1 MADDIQAG
9 NGQTLDQQIDPM
21 QQQPQ
26 QDFNSSQTP
35 GPQEQNPA
43 QAAPAQNQQ
52 NQQNQPRPGQNPP
65 QPQTPQPQ
73 TPQPQSDHQQWY
85 QKVMEA
91 ASGGAVHYT
100 TTDPKT
106 GQVTQNIVHRPMK
119 AMGASILAGAIA
131 GMMGGMQSP
140 AKLNTYGQRDLSGAA
155 QAGAQA
161 GTQVAQ
167 APSQRAQK
175 MSDQQLATSLATTDQ
190 NMKLHHQHLADTQL
204 EGQNQEAAK
213 QRIQS
218 AAMDADP
225 IMASMAETYKDLGQK
240 DTSEVMPGDELQ
252 NRMAKGDI
260 HVSDKSAFIVGSKP
274 IIGPDGQV
282 TGDMPQYR
290 VYDPSAQVAI
300 TKEIQDKYPKFKNAA
315 LGQMVPVQ
323 AFWQSYNDMQSART
337 SKAIGT
343 QLEKDFKDAGTP
355 AKEGAFDSVTPILR
369 KYNAAI
375 AGLDPD
381 QIPPALRKLGVA
393 ESTINQLTSLY
404 PPGYKAQT
412 FVDKRANDE
421 REQRKQQDEET
432 QKRESAITLQREKDL
447 ALFKKSIGVSDSD
460 SVSNTK
466 SFANEWVDPKTKMH
480 YDLSDP
486 VMNMVEGN
494 EDPTQMTKRS
504 KTYNQDLKMA
514 NAYSFARYGKP
525 FDLAQAQS
533 DYKYATSV
541 PTQNTIKMLQ
551 SLTGEGGKNNAGTLA
566 QLQSQFDALGNTPV
580 PKMNE
585 LANWASKNAGNPA
598 VTNFN
603 ATLVPVSDEM
613 GKILGGGV
621 ATDSSRAEARSIL
634 DAAFSQGQGKGAI
647 NSIRGAM
654 AQRQNAML
662 GNNRYLSK
670 QYGKMDMPH
679 VVPQGKI
686 PAYKDGQLIGY
697 ADDKQG
703 NGYKQF

>member
-1 MADDIQAG
+1 MPDDIQD
-9 NGQTLDQQIDPM
+9 NSGQTLDEQINPM
-21 QQQPQ
+21 TAQSQP
-26 QDFNSSQTP
+26 DFNASTTP
-35 GPQEQNPA
+35 GPQSPTQ
-43 QAAPAQNQQ
+43 APAMPQAQGSVQQ
-52 NQQNQPRPGQNPP
+52 NQNQPRPQVQGQNQP
-65 QPQTPQPQ
+65 QPPLQQQ
-73 TPQPQSDHQQWY
+73 IHQSMFN
-85 QKVMEA
+85 KVLEA
-91 ASGGAVHYT
+91 FSGGPTKYT
-100 TTDPKT
+100 HTDPQT
-106 GQVTQNIVHRPMK
+106 GQVSQVVQHNPKK
-119 AMGASILAGAIA
+119 AMAASILAGAISGMLA
-131 GMMGGMQSP
+131 GTQAP
-140 AKLNTYGQRDLSGAA
+140 ANLNKYGQRDLSGAA

-161 GTQVAQ
+161 GQNIVNARNQGAQ
-167 APSQRAQK
+167 NLDDKQK
-175 MSDQQLATSLATTDQ
+175 QSYLATVDQ
-190 NMKLHHQHLADTQL
+190 NMKLHQQHLADTQL
-204 EGQNQEAAK
+204 EGQNQDAAR
-213 QRIQS
+213 QRIER

-274 IIGPDGQV
+274 IIGQDGQV
-282 TGDMPQYR
+282 TGHMPQYR

-343 QLEKDFKDAGTP
+343 QLEQDFKDAGTP

-447 ALFKKSIGVSDSD
+447 ALFKKSIGVYDSD

-647 NSIRGAM
+647 NAIRGAM